1 MEKETGYTDL
11 DGTRIYYEI
20 TGSGPTLVLIHGFS
34 LDSRLWEPQ
43 VKTFSENYQVL
54 YYDLRGFGKSDLPT
68 GDSFSHSKDLKL
80 LLDYFEI
87 SKAYILGLSLGGK
100 VAIDFVLQYPEMADA
115 LIPVDSAL
123 GGYNLIEFGKSFEGV
138 VELAFSSGID
148 KAKVLFGSLD
158 IFKSAS
164 MIPDV
169 ANQLWNILTD
179 YSGWHFVNEN
189 PAISLE
195 PPAIQQLKNIDTP
208 TLILVG
214 EFDSAEFHEVSNLL
228 HEQIKDSRKEV
239 LSGVGHV
246 SNLENPEQFNN
257 MVLEFLTNF

>member
-1 MEKETGYTDL
+1 MKVDSGFIDV
-11 DGTRIYYEI
+11 DGAKIHYEI

-54 YYDLRGFGKSDLPT
+54 CYDLRGFGKSDLPT

-80 LLDYFEI
+80 LLDYLEI
-87 SKAYILGLSLGGK
+87 SKAYILGLSLGGM

-115 LIPVDSAL
+115 LIPADSAL

-138 VELAFSSGID
+138 IELAFSSGID
-148 KAKVLFGSLD
+148 KAKVLFASLD

-164 MIPDV
+164 MIPEV

-179 YSGWHFVNEN
+179 YSGRRRIRYRRVTRG
-189 PAISLE
+189 
-195 PPAIQQLKNIDTP
+195 K
-208 TLILVG
+208 
-214 EFDSAEFHEVSNLL
+214 
-228 HEQIKDSRKEV
+228 
-239 LSGVGHV
+239 
-246 SNLENPEQFNN
+246 QFITRAN
-257 MVLEFLTNF
+257 

>member
-11 DGTRIYYEI
+11 DGTNLYYEI
-20 TGSGPTLVLIHGFS
+20 TGSGPTLVLIHGFA
-34 LDSRLWEPQ
+34 LDSRLWDPQ
-43 VKTFSENYQVL
+43 FKEFSKNIRVL
-54 YYDLRGFGKSDLPT
+54 RYDMRGFGKSDLSAGEPY
-68 GDSFSHSKDLKL
+68 SHSKDLKT
-80 LLDYFEI
+80 LLDHLNI
-87 SKAYILGLSLGGK
+87 SKAYILGLSLGGM
-100 VAIDFVLQYPEMADA
+100 VATDFILQYPEMVDA
-115 LIPVDSAL
+115 LITVDSTL
-123 GGYNLIEFGKSFEGV
+123 GGYNLVEFGKSFEGV

-179 YSGWHFVNEN
+179 YSGWHFINEN

-195 PPAIQQLKNIDTP
+195 PPSIQQLKNIDTP

-257 MVLEFLTNF
+257 MVLKFLTDL